1 VSCLNRM
8 ATGREKPARLMDT
21 SAVATIASFHR
32 SWTMVLDD
40 ASRIVYELGTRDLVF
55 GGSEVTPSIG
65 RRIAAFVHP
74 DDIGLAVDRM
84 EESLATTRSDI
95 SFEIRAGDDGES
107 WRTVAVRAV
116 NLLDEEMV
124 NGIILAVWLPG
135 SR

>member
-1 VSCLNRM
+1 LLDTASV
-8 ATGREKPARLMDT
+8 AIVAAHHRL
-21 SAVATIASFHR
+21 
-32 SWTMVLDD
+32 WTMVLDD

-55 GGSEVTPSIG
+55 GGDRQTSSIG

-74 DDIGLAVDRM
+74 DDINLAVDRM

-95 SFEIRAGDDGES
+95 SFEIRAGDRPDR
-107 WRTVAVRAV
+107 WRQVSVRAV
-116 NLLDEEMV
+116 NLLDHEGV

>member
-116 NLLDEEMV
+116 NLLDDEMV